1 MAIMKKKQ
9 SMLQLHSRYPSGGN
23 LSDRLRWHRHPPE
36 RLLRLDQ
43 RCKVTG

>member
-1 MAIMKKKQ
+1 MATLKKKQ
-9 SMLQLHSRYPSGGN
+9 SMLQLHSRYPCGGN
-23 LSDRLRWHRHPPE
+23 LSDRLRWHCHLPE